1 MGWVLL
7 SSEPWDCL
15 ERMFQNFQR
24 QYIKARQKVKSRIAG
39 NAQIENVVCNDFN
52 DSENQEEENRN
63 AFDFLK

>member
-1 MGWVLL
+1 
-7 SSEPWDCL
+7 
-15 ERMFQNFQR
+15 MFQNFQR
-24 QYIKARQKVKSRIAG
+24 QYIKARQKVKSRRAG